1 MHTHDLRRY
10 ARRLLVLA
18 VISEIPFDMVAGG
31 TFFYIWHQ
39 NVAWTLLAGL
49 GTCYCADHL
58 TEKDVTASKRA
69 LYALGLAAAVALPYL
84 LMTDYDRDGVLL
96 ILLFWFT
103 RKGGAVNGLIQVAA
117 MIVMWQ
123 FLFTGRAIMIGT
135 FEFQTQCFALCALPL
150 EETPALTA
158 ARQLHSVFPFGDNAG
173 AALGIAQQDEVSGKL
188 TLTFSVLHLDESG
201 FSGQF
206 DVRAPLC
213 ATKENCSG
221 AVERRFAAFGWSCE
235 GEMSEVH
242 MVDADSDFIRT
253 LLSSYEHFSGK
264 EGYCVAI
271 GGGTY
276 AKALPNIVAFGPI
289 FPGEEVREHKPDEY
303 ISVDSLMRNAQII
316 AAAMYEMAK

>member
-1 MHTHDLRRY
+1 MTDRRFFTATQLKFIALFTMLLDHLYATVLHDQLWMTYVGRIAFPLFAFELVQGYMHTHDLRRY

-103 RKGGAVNGLIQVAA
+103 RKGGAANGLIQVAA

-150 EETPALTA
+150 IWLYNGQKGSRSKALQYTAYAFYPAHL
-158 ARQLHSVFPFGDNAG
+158 FI
-173 AALGIAQQDEVSGKL
+173 LGIIFMIRVS
-188 TLTFSVLHLDESG
+188 T
-201 FSGQF
+201 
-206 DVRAPLC
+206 
-213 ATKENCSG
+213 
-221 AVERRFAAFGWSCE
+221 
-235 GEMSEVH
+235 
-242 MVDADSDFIRT
+242 
-253 LLSSYEHFSGK
+253 
-264 EGYCVAI
+264 
-271 GGGTY
+271 
-276 AKALPNIVAFGPI
+276 
-289 FPGEEVREHKPDEY
+289 
-303 ISVDSLMRNAQII
+303 
-316 AAAMYEMAK
+316 MAS